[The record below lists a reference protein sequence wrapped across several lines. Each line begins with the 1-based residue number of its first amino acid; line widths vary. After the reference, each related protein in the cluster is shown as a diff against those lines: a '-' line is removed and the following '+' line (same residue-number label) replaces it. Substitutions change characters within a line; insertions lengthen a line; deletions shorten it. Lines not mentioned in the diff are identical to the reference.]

1 MDYGSADQDPKEIF
15 TDPQHCLIGSQSKG
29 YKNENGNFII
39 KTTCSSFSL
48 VLSMLIFG
56 IIILQ

>member
-15 TDPQHCLIGSQSKG
+15 TDPQHFIGSQRKG
-29 YKNENGNFII
+29 YKNEKGNFII

-48 VLSMLIFG
+48 VPSMLIFG